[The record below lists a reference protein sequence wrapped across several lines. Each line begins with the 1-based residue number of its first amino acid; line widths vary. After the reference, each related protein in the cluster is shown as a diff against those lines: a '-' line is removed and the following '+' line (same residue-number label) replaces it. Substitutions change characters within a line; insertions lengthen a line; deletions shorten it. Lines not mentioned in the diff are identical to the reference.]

1 MLKAM
6 RRQEIDRFAWAPRM
20 DLWYIAQQAR
30 GTLPQRYAGM
40 NMASLAL
47 EMGFAC
53 HAVRGDFTL
62 PRESGDLALRGL
74 GFDNHPDY
82 PYRVELRDL
91 PMTYRQDGHRHTTVI
106 ETSTGKIT
114 FSLQL
119 TPDMAASGISLPFV
133 LSYPVE
139 SVDDLDRVAEVFEHI
154 DVIPTADA
162 YSSFHERVGPNG
174 VAVANG
180 CVAASP
186 VHLLLHELMPM
197 DRFYY
202 AYHDSPEN
210 ITEFSRRV
218 TPFFDSLLDASL
230 LSAAE
235 VILWGANFDRDL
247 TWPPFFEK
255 EILPWLQKV
264 AARMHDSRRLLLC
277 HTDGENDGMA
287 SLYRQSCFDVA
298 ESFCPSPM
306 TSVPLAAFRQDLA
319 GHSCIWGGV
328 PSVALLSDS
337 CSGGTFD
344 GLIDDL
350 DREIGRTE
358 DRLSPMILGVSDN
371 VPPDADLG
379 RLAALT
385 RLSRRQ

>member
-1 MLKAM
+1 MRLKDT
-6 RRQEIDRFAWAPRM
+6 DRFAWAPRM
-20 DLWYIAQQAR
+20 DLWFIAQQAR
-30 GTLPQRYAGM
+30 KTLPERYIGM
-40 NMASLAL
+40 SMAELAL

-62 PRESGDLALRGL
+62 ERRPGDLALRGL

-91 PMTYRQDGHRHTTVI
+91 PMTYRQDGHRHTTHI
-106 ETSTGKIT
+106 ETSAGEIT

-139 SVDDLDRVAEVFEHI
+139 SVDDLDRVAEVFEHLE
-154 DVIPTADA
+154 VVPTADA
-162 YSSFHERVGPNG
+162 YSSFHQRVGTNG

-180 CVAASP
+180 CIAASP

-202 AYHDSPEN
+202 TYHDSHER
-210 ITEFSRRV
+210 IAEFSRRV

-230 LSAAE
+230 LSEAE

-247 TWPPFFEK
+247 TWPPFFET

-264 AARMHDSRRLLLC
+264 AQRMHDSNRLLLC
-277 HTDGENDGMA
+277 HTDGENDGLA
-287 SLYRQSCFDVA
+287 HLYRQSGFDVA

-306 TSVPLAAFRQDLA
+306 TSVPLSVFREDL
-319 GHSCIWGGV
+319 GGYSCIWGGV
-328 PSVALLSDS
+328 PSVALLPDS
-337 CSGGTFD
+337 CSSETFD
-344 GLIDDL
+344 RLIDDL
-350 DREIGRTE
+350 DRELGTQG
-358 DRLSPMILGVSDN
+358 DRLSPLVLGVSDN
-371 VPPDADLG
+371 VPPDADLA

-385 RLSRRQ
+385 RLCNRQ